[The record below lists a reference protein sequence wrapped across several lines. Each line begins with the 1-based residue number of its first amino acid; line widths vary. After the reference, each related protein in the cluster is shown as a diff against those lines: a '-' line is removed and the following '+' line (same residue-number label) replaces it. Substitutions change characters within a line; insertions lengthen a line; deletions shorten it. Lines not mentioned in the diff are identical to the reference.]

1 MLKKIR
7 LSVLALFCSGMAFAQ
22 STGSIVFNVVDDG
35 TKASLPFA
43 SVIVSRGGQQVGGGQ
58 TDMDGNVE
66 IKPLDPG
73 QYDVKAV
80 YAGYHDFTESGI
92 VVVPNTPVR
101 VTIKMVSASVQI
113 KEVVVQYHKPAVDP
127 SGHVNNTLDQEDIK
141 SNALKGN
148 PMDMIGMMSGVTQ
161 TDIGQ
166 PINMGGSRSEE
177 NQVIVDGMKMSA
189 DQLNSVGNPGGLPQN
204 MVGEVNTYIGGV
216 PAKYGDVTGG
226 VIEINTLNASPKFFG
241 SAEAITSEGL
251 DAFGHNDFNFVVGGP
266 IWTKKDSNHK
276 KSPNSYPSVNFILG
290 GEISYNQTGNPSFV
304 GGHYVNGTEL
314 AALQANPLTPN
325 PLGGF
330 VASANYIDNSDIYHT
345 NGYQDNSA
353 IAASGNGKIDVRVNN
368 TVTITVGGSYQ
379 YNQNRDLSTVNMLFN
394 PTADALDITNGYRGF
409 IRLRQRF
416 ITAPPSKDG
425 KPALIQNAYYTLQA
439 EYGNTYNVVENAQF
453 KDNYFDYGYVGQ
465 FKIYQA
471 PVYAFNPTGSKGP
484 GYYQTG
490 TQDTLITF
498 TPGTQNP
505 ILANYTTDVYNGL
518 GARSINNTQLI
529 TENNG
534 LLNGSVP
541 LNDNIYSLWNN
552 VGTPYGSYYKQNGNH
567 FRFTANFSATI
578 KSNDVQI
585 GFEYEQ
591 NQLSYWSL
599 GAASLW
605 GLMRQN
611 ANLQISQLDL
621 SNPYLVQSG
630 QYNEYG
636 YNLAYNAASQSQFDR
651 SLRQELGMKVN
662 GTNWIDI
669 DQYAP
674 STFNINMFSASDLI
688 NGGSSLISY
697 AGYGYNGSSPSGTPP
712 TINDFFNQR
721 DGNGNLT
728 YPIAPYQPIYI
739 AGYIQ
744 DHFEF
749 KSLRF
754 DVGVRVDRFDAN
766 QPVLKDPYLLFPAKT
781 VSEVRGTSIG
791 ASIPNGVSGN
801 DVVYVNNSQS
811 PTSIVGYR
819 NGNSWF
825 DANGNLISDPTI
837 LASATSTGNIQPYLE
852 NPSQT
857 NIGSNA
863 FTTYTPQV
871 NVMPRIAFSFPI
883 SDMAGFFAHYD
894 ILTARPPGLGFNI
907 FNPIQYEFISSFAN
921 SGSPLSN
928 PALKPVATT
937 DYELGF
943 TQALNERKTT
953 ALTLSAFY
961 RAPKN
966 EVESY
971 RFLDAYPI
979 SYIAYNNIDFGTI
992 KGLTLAY
999 NLSRVGDF
1007 KMRASYTLQFATG
1020 TGSGPNSGYN
1030 LANSGQPNLQIP
1042 MALDFDQRHTIQVNL
1057 DYHFMQGEGLY
1068 DGPVIK
1074 THSGNSL
1081 EILSN
1086 AGVNLNFV
1094 ASSGTPYTVQGNA
1107 TEGNPNSQNVGI
1119 GIAQHYSLVGSVN
1132 GSYLPW
1138 QYRVDLKVDKDFAI
1152 EIKGKDKSEEGHK
1165 CDLQVYLSITNL
1177 LNTENVLKVYGY
1189 TGNPS
1194 NDGYLA
1200 SAAGQQA
1207 IAGIASTGSSQAFID
1222 QYKIKE
1228 QDPSYLAMPR
1238 TINLGLN
1245 FNF

>member
-7 LSVLALFCSGMAFAQ
+7 LSVFAIFCTGMAFAQ
-22 STGSIVFNVVDDG
+22 STGSIVFNVVDDQS
-35 TKASLPFA
+35 KAALPFA
-43 SVIVSRGGQQVGGGQ
+43 SVIVTRGGQQVGGGQ
-58 TDMDGNVE
+58 TDLDGNVE

-80 YAGYHDFTESGI
+80 YASYHDFNESGV
-92 VVVPNTPVR
+92 VVVPNTPVH
-101 VTIKMVSASVQI
+101 VTIKMTSASVSM
-113 KEVVVQYHKPAVDP
+113 KEVVIKYSKPAVDP
-127 SGHVNNTLDQEDIK
+127 SGHVNNTLDQADLKE
-141 SNALKGN
+141 NALKGD
-148 PMDMIGMMSGVTQ
+148 PMNMVGMMAGVTQ

-177 NQVIVDGMKMSA
+177 NQMIIDGMKISG
-189 DQLNSVGNPGGLPQN
+189 DQSSGGLPQG
-204 MVGEVNTYIGGV
+204 MIAEVNTYIGGV

-251 DAFGHNDFNFVVGGP
+251 DAFGHNDFNFVIGGP

-276 KSPNSYPSVNFILG
+276 KSPNAFPSVNFILG
-290 GEISYNQTGNPSFV
+290 GEVTYNQTANPTFV
-304 GGHYVNGTEL
+304 GGYYVNSSTL
-314 AALQANPLTPN
+314 AALDANPLSPN

-330 VASANYIDNSDIYHT
+330 NASANYIDNNEIYHT
-345 NGYQDNSA
+345 KGYLNDASMA
-353 IAASGNGKIDVRVNN
+353 VSGNGKIDVRINN
-368 TVTITVGGSYQ
+368 MVTVTLGGTYQ
-379 YNQNRDLSTVNMLFN
+379 YNRDNGFSTVNELFN
-394 PTADALDITNGYRGF
+394 YNQDPLNLTNAYRAF

-416 ITAPPSKDG
+416 ATAPPNKDG

-439 EYGNTYNVVENAQF
+439 EYGNTYSVTENVNF

-465 FKIYQA
+465 FNIYRA
-471 PVYAFNPTGSKGP
+471 PVFAFNPNGSKGP
-484 GYYQTG
+484 GYYESAIA
-490 TQDTLITF
+490 DTLITF

-518 GARSINNTQLI
+518 GARNINNLQLI
-529 TENNG
+529 TQNNG

-541 LNDNIYSLWNN
+541 ANDNIYSLWNN
-552 VGTPYGSYYKQNGNH
+552 VGTPYGSYFKQNSDH

-578 KSNDVQI
+578 KNNDVQV

-591 NQLSYWSL
+591 NILSYWSL
-599 GAASLW
+599 GASSLW

-611 ANLQISQLDL
+611 TNLQISQLDVN
-621 SNPYLVQSG
+621 NPYLIQAN

-636 YNLAYNAASQSQFDR
+636 YPLLYNAAEQSQFDK
-651 SLRQELGMKVN
+651 SLRQHLGMPVN
-662 GTNWIDI
+662 GTNWINI
-669 DQYAP
+669 DQYSP
-674 STFNINMFSASDLI
+674 STYNINMFSASDLL
-688 NGGSSLISY
+688 NGGSSLVSY
-697 AGYGYNGSSPSGTPP
+697 LGYGYNGSNQSSTPP

-721 DGNGNLT
+721 DANGNLT

-766 QPVLKDPYLLFPAKT
+766 QPVLKDPYLLYPAKT
-781 VSEVRGTSIG
+781 VSEVRNTALGS
-791 ASIPNGVSGN
+791 SIPGNVGAN
-801 DVVYVNNSQS
+801 DVVYVNNSNAPS
-811 PTSIVGYR
+811 EIVGYR
-819 NGNSWF
+819 NGGTWY
-825 DANGNLISDPTI
+825 DASGNIIADPTV
-837 LASATSTGNIQPYLE
+837 LASATSTGGIQPYLE

-857 NIGSNA
+857 TISSNA

-894 ILTARPPGLGFNI
+894 ILTARPPGVGYNI
-907 FNPIQYEFISSFAN
+907 FNPIEYEFILN
-921 SGSPLSN
+921 NVSGILTN
-928 PALKPVATT
+928 PALKPVETT

-966 EVESY
+966 EIETY
-971 RFLDAYPI
+971 RFLDAYPV

-999 NLSRVGDF
+999 TLSRVGDF

-1042 MALDFDQRHTIQVNL
+1042 MPLSFDQRHTLQVNV
-1057 DYHFMQGEGLY
+1057 DYHFASGEGIY
-1068 DGPVIK
+1068 DGPIIK
-1074 THSGNSL
+1074 KHDGSSL

-1086 AGVNLNFV
+1086 AGINMNFV

-1138 QYRVDLKVDKDFAI
+1138 QYRVDLKVDKDFPI
-1152 EIKGKDKSEEGHK
+1152 TIKGKDKDGEGHK
-1165 CDLQVYLSITNL
+1165 CDLQVYITVTNL
-1177 LNTENVLKVYGY
+1177 LNTENVLNVYGY
-1189 TGNPS
+1189 TGSPS

-1207 IAGIASTGSSQAFID
+1207 INAISTIGSSQAFID
-1222 QYKIKE
+1222 QYKIKV
-1228 QDPSYLAMPR
+1228 QDPGYLAMPR
-1238 TINLGLN
+1238 TIRLGLS